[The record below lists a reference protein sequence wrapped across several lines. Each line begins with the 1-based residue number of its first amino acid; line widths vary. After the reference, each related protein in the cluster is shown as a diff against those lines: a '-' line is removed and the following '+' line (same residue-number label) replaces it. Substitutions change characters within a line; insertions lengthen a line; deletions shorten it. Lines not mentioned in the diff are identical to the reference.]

1 MNRHQTFNLY
11 RCNGTYTGDSGEINV
26 SVTPNIT
33 EFKIEVCQWHVVV
46 GPKMSIQLTID
57 KIIAQTIVDTLY
69 IYDGNS
75 ETDTKLKHLT
85 NFADDDYDE
94 IVSTT
99 NQVLIQL
106 TMHKRSWFPINNP
119 RTIQI
124 RYKAIPSD
132 CNKTYTGD
140 SGDISLV
147 RQLTEQTKTLTC
159 HWTISVATNMRC
171 GLELTERQGIIYSPG
186 YPIAYYHKMNC
197 EWKIRVP
204 KNHTIILQFIDFKTE
219 DTDHLTISDYT
230 ISGYSGHQLPPNLY
244 SASNALTLIFKTD
257 MSVTDRGFKIAY
269 KAKELDPYVTFLA
282 SAYNVLIKLNSSDVK
297 TIAMNGDI
305 MSGLMDY
312 NIKDDR
318 IVWFDPQKHKFIL
331 KSIQSTVDMSDEIDV
346 VGQPN
351 SLLLDWV
358 HDLLYWI
365 DIKSK
370 TIKVLHFKDTESVY
384 TMLFME

>member
-1 MNRHQTFNLY
+1 
-11 RCNGTYTGDSGEINV
+11 
-26 SVTPNIT
+26 
-33 EFKIEVCQWHVVV
+33 
-46 GPKMSIQLTID
+46 
-57 KIIAQTIVDTLY
+57 
-69 IYDGNS
+69 
-75 ETDTKLKHLT
+75 
-85 NFADDDYDE
+85 
-94 IVSTT
+94 
-99 NQVLIQL
+99 
-106 TMHKRSWFPINNP
+106 
-119 RTIQI
+119 
-124 RYKAIPSD
+124 
-132 CNKTYTGD
+132 
-140 SGDISLV
+140 
-147 RQLTEQTKTLTC
+147 
-159 HWTISVATNMRC
+159 
-171 GLELTERQGIIYSPG
+171 
-186 YPIAYYHKMNC
+186 MNC

-244 SASNALTLIFKTD
+244 SASNALTLTFKTD

-269 KAKELDPYVTFLA
+269 KAKELDPNVTFLA

-331 KSIQSTVDMSDEIDV
+331 KSIESTVDMSDEIDV

-358 HDLLYWI
+358 HDLLYWL

-370 TIKVLHFKDTESVY
+370 TIKTENPRDLVINVVKGVLVWSNIGFEANLMQTHLDGSNQSVLY
-384 TMLFME
+384 GNNRQAFHLTVDYQTQRYYFIDINDHSLYSIDFDGNNETFILKSKELFDPIISIQFFMTNTIDIDRREFTNRNWI